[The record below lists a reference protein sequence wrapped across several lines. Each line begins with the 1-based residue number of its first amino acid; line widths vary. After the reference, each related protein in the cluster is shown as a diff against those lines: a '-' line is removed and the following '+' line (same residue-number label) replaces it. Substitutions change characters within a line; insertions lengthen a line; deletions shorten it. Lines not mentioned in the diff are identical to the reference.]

1 MMNLNQ
7 KAELISSIDHVK
19 ASYVEL
25 IVAVRDKEA
34 VLSDEQ
40 KQLITE
46 LRNKTESVIELIEKL
61 IAADV
66 SENDTFFKDKA
77 VVLVNYINAIHATL
91 KRTVGDS
98 DKS

>member
-1 MMNLNQ
+1 MYLSQ

-25 IVAVRDKEA
+25 IVATRNKEA

-40 KQLITE
+40 KQLITQ

-77 VVLVNYINAIHATL
+77 VALVNYINAIHATL
-91 KRTVGDS
+91 KRTTGDS
-98 DKS
+98 NES